1 MKTFFTILL
10 GIACLTVVVWGHS
23 NWNKKIAVA
32 SNHLSSFTQADG
44 VSSQKITTGFDQEE
58 IVAYTSNW
66 PSTAVKTFKK
76 AIKEKKAYKIL
87 FVGSPAIGSDTAGS
101 YPSVKEKL
109 IETFGK
115 KNIQVKLKTFNS
127 TSTKFISD
135 NKQADLAAE
144 KADVI
149 VLEPFILLNNGEV
162 LPENTLK
169 DITKIMDDIKA
180 KQPETTFILQP
191 SYPLFQAKFYPNQ
204 VAVLKK
210 FAEENKIAYLDHWTA
225 WPDPNTNAFKDY
237 LLPDG
242 SAPSAKGYE
251 VWSNYLIKYFT
262 NQ

>member
-32 SNHLSSFTQADG
+32 SSHLSSFKQADG
-44 VSSQKITTGFDQEE
+44 GSSQITTGSDQEE
-58 IVAYTSNW
+58 LLAYTSNW
-66 PSTAVKTFKK
+66 PSTAVETFKK
-76 AIKEKKAYKIL
+76 ALKEEKTYKIL
-87 FVGSPAIGSDTAGS
+87 FVGSPAIGSETAGS
-101 YPSVKEKL
+101 YPIVKEKL
-109 IETFGK
+109 LETFGK
-115 KNIQVKLKTFNS
+115 KNIQVTLKTFNS

-135 NKQADLAAE
+135 NKQDDLADE

-180 KQPETTFILQP
+180 NQPETTFILQP
-191 SYPLFQAKFYPNQ
+191 SYPLFQAKIYPSQ

-210 FAEENKIAYLDHWTA
+210 FAQENKIAYLDHWTA
-225 WPDPNTNAFKDY
+225 WPNSNTNAFKEY

-242 SAPSAKGYE
+242 SAPSEKGYE